1 MFVYLCLYVGV
12 RLPPINH
19 LNCLKFTPTRTYRS
33 ESGKSV
39 FGLTN
44 NHRDPNTGFRFHAVI
59 KEKQYIKIGSFAR
72 IQHAVTG
79 SIAQVLSPNT

>member
-1 MFVYLCLYVGV
+1 VACQYVYLCLYVGV
-12 RLPPINH
+12 RTTILRLSFLSNLRLLALH
-19 LNCLKFTPTRTYRS
+19 RN
-33 ESGKSV
+33 EAGQSV

-79 SIAQVLSPNT
+79 SIA